1 MNNLKSRLYKRK
13 SQVSNQI
20 SISRKL
26 IEYNNYLDISK
37 SVKNIIILS
46 INNLR
51 NEKKLN
57 VILTA
62 IAHHLILDLYKLAKV
77 AFELDLIKKK
87 KITDDILPF
96 SEIVSYLI
104 TKTKKTNLNIFGN
117 NAIYSN
123 RRNILFNIK
132 NSIRFYQARF
142 NLKFSKN
149 NLFLHNQSYLL
160 NSLIAGKESPVLLR
174 PEQWPKTVINNSELD
189 MIISI
194 IRDEFKNLLLDLCI
208 NKKILENTLNTLEIL
223 IKPKI
228 IYSLSFYSVCDSVD
242 FNNVKNKFII
252 GGAPQI
258 LGKILNYFFINNG
271 GKVRRFAHGG
281 DRVFFSDFFW
291 GISELPYCNE
301 YYVHSKAE
309 KIFLKQKLKEKK
321 IYDINNSNLLIK
333 TLGSP
338 KHQKILNSEKPQ
350 KGNKKVMFVPGSL
363 LGEDHQALPEFKI
376 PDYLIIDYQIWLLK
390 VFKLFKF
397 DLSVKVHPF
406 GIKQSTFI
414 NNFCEKIITSRFDIS
429 RNTSSVLIFDFAG
442 SAFFDSLASNKGII
456 LLDTGIRPFFSE
468 AFMDLKKRCNIVKSF
483 FDKKN
488 RIRFDA
494 DELKNAIN
502 KALEFREVS
511 VNFSKKYFFK

>member
-1 MNNLKSRLYKRK
+1 M
-13 SQVSNQI
+13 NQI
-20 SISRKL
+20 RISRKL
-26 IEYNNYLDISK
+26 IDYNNYLDISK

-46 INNLR
+46 INNLQ

-77 AFELDLIKKK
+77 AFELDLIKKNK
-87 KITDDILPF
+87 LTKDILSF
-96 SEIVSYLI
+96 SNIASYLT

-117 NAIYSN
+117 NAIYSS
-123 RRNILFNIK
+123 RKNILSNIK
-132 NSIRFYQARF
+132 NSIRFYQARYH
-142 NLKFSKN
+142 LKFSKN

-160 NSLIAGKESPVLLR
+160 NPLITGKKSPILLR
-174 PEQWPKTVINNSELD
+174 PEQWPKSFINNSECD
-189 MIISI
+189 IIISI
-194 IRDEFKNLLLDLCI
+194 IRNEFKNLLLDLGI
-208 NKKILENTLNTLEIL
+208 NKQIIKKTLDILEIL

-242 FNNVKNKFII
+242 FKNVKNKFII

-291 GISELPYCNE
+291 GISELPFCNE

-309 KIFLKQKLKEKK
+309 KIFLKQKLKKNK

-333 TLGSP
+333 TNGSP
-338 KHQKILNSEKPQ
+338 KHHKILNNVKAK
-350 KGNKKVMFVPGSL
+350 KGNKKIMFVPGSL
-363 LGEDHQALPEFKI
+363 LGEDHQALPEFKM

-390 VFKLFKF
+390 TLKLFKF

-406 GIKQSTFI
+406 GIKQSKFI

-429 RNTSSVLIFDFAG
+429 QNNSSVLIFDFAG

-468 AFMDLKKRCNIVKSF
+468 ALLDLKKRCNVVKSF

-494 DELKNAIN
+494 HELKVAID
-502 KALEFREVS
+502 KALNFSEVS
-511 VNFSKKYFFK
+511 VGFSEKYFFK